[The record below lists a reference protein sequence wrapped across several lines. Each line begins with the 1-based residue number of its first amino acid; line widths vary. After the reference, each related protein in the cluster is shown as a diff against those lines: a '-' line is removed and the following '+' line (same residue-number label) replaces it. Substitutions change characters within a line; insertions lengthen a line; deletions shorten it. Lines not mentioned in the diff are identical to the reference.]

1 MRWTVPL
8 AALLLLAPPSL
19 GDDAPRRNVVLII
32 ADDLGLTLGCYGDK
46 AAQTPQLDALARR
59 GTRFT
64 HAFAAV
70 ASCSPSR
77 SVMFTGL
84 QTHTSGQYGLAHAT
98 HNFHSKP
105 GIKSLP
111 SYLRPAGYR
120 TGIIGKVHVLPRSV
134 YDWDVEQAGVNARSG
149 QAMARA
155 ASEFMAQ
162 TGGKPF
168 CLVMGY
174 TDPHRAA
181 RGFANEKP
189 YPGQKEV
196 KIDAKAVTMPYH
208 LPDTPDVRA
217 DLAEYY
223 TSVARLDQNV
233 GLLLDAI
240 KKAGRDKDT
249 LVIFL
254 SDNGIPFPGAK
265 TTVYDAGIRLPLL
278 VASPSAKKTGV
289 VSAAMVSWVD
299 LVPTILDWA
308 GVEAPKPGKAK
319 AKGKAKAAAAA
330 PQGRSFLPILEEAAP
345 KGWDVVYAS
354 HTFHEVTMYYPMRA
368 VRTRQYKYIRNLAHK
383 LDFPFASDLY
393 GSPSWQGLLKRGDKM
408 MGKRSVAQY
417 VSRPLEELYDLEKD
431 PNELKNLAGDA
442 GHARELEAMRQR
454 LRQWQERTG
463 DPWLIKYEHE

>member
-1 MRWTVPL
+1 MRCCLVL
-8 AALLLLAPPSL
+8 AAVLLSAPVTQAA
-19 GDDAPRRNVVLII
+19 DADARRNVVLLI

-46 AAQTPQLDALARR
+46 AAKTPHLDALAKR

-77 SVMFTGL
+77 SVLYTGL

-98 HNFHSKP
+98 HNFHSRP
-105 GIKSLP
+105 VIKSL
-111 SYLRPAGYR
+111 STYLRAGGYR
-120 TGIIGKVHVLPRSV
+120 TGIIGKVHVLPKSV
-134 YDWDVEQAGVNARSG
+134 YDWDVERGGVNARSG
-149 QAMARA
+149 QAMAKA
-155 ASEFMAQ
+155 AQAFLADC
-162 TGGKPF
+162 GDKPF

-196 KIDAKAVTMPYH
+196 KIDAKDVTVPYH
-208 LPDTPDVRA
+208 LPDKPDVRA

-233 GLLLDAI
+233 GLLLDML

-265 TTVYDAGIRLPLL
+265 TTVYDAGIHLPLI
-278 VASPSAKKTGV
+278 VASPTAKKTGIV
-289 VSAAMVSWVD
+289 NRAMVSWVD
-299 LVPTILDWA
+299 VLPTILDWA
-308 GVEAPKPGKAK
+308 GVAPPKPGKAK
-319 AKGKAKAAAAA
+319 GKGAAAPA
-330 PQGRSFLPILEEAAP
+330 PQGRSFLPILEEEAP
-345 KGWDVVYAS
+345 KGWDEVYAS

-383 LDFPFASDLY
+383 LDYPFASDLHD
-393 GSPSWQGLLKRGDKM
+393 SPSWQGVLKRGDKM
-408 MGKRSVAQY
+408 MGQRSVAQF
-417 VSRPLEELYDLEKD
+417 VNRPLEELYDVEKD
-431 PNELKNLAGDA
+431 PNELKNLADSA
-442 GHARELEAMRQR
+442 AHAKVLAEMRKKVR
-454 LRQWQERTG
+454 DWQTKTA
-463 DPWLIKYEHE
+463 DPWVIKYQHE